1 MVIFSFQFILNLRT
15 KVQNLFS
22 WIQHWHTQEL
32 KKDTRFDQVFL
43 F

>member
-15 KVQNLFS
+15 KVQNFLVGL
-22 WIQHWHTQEL
+22 QHWHTQEL